1 MKFQKDKII
10 NFFKRN
16 IRKITMLFVLFIHII
31 VIFFFVIKVETSNK
45 ENRVNELFKMV
56 DVEVYIPPP
65 PPPAPPEEKK
75 EEKNEKK
82 EEETI
87 LVSRQEVIVESVIE
101 TKKEV
106 QETEIEFLPQ
116 HKISDIP
123 ILPTNEIKERIIY
136 PLGAKNQGIEGIVI
150 LELFID
156 QDGNIKHLEV
166 LKDPGYG
173 FAEAAK
179 EALKGIKCLPAK
191 ANGIPVAVKFRYPIR
206 FTLK

>member
-10 NFFKRN
+10 DFFKHH
-16 IRKITMLFVLFIHII
+16 IRETIILFVLLIHLI
-31 VIFFFVIKVETSNK
+31 VIFHVAINVQSDDPQK
-45 ENRVNELFKMV
+45 RVNELFKMV

-65 PPPAPPEEKK
+65 PPEEKK
-75 EEKNEKK
+75 EIKEEKK

-87 LVSRQEVIVESVIE
+87 IVSKQDAITESVIE
-101 TKKEV
+101 TNKEV

-116 HKISDIP
+116 HKISEIP
-123 ILPTNEIKERIIY
+123 ILPRDEIISRVIY
-136 PLGAKNQGIEGIVI
+136 PAGAKKQEIEGIVY

-156 QDGNIKHLEV
+156 QEGNIKHIEV

-179 EALKGIKCLPAK
+179 EALKGIKCIPAK
-191 ANGIPVAVKFRYPIR
+191 ANGVPVAVKFRYPIR
-206 FTLK
+206 FSLK